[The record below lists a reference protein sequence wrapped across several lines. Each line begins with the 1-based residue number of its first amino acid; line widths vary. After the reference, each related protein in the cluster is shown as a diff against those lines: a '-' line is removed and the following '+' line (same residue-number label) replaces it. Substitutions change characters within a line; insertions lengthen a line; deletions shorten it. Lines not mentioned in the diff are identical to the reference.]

1 MFSYF
6 DLSRL
11 SSKQGVWMYL
21 NVYVKMHMTTMITQK
36 INEIYVKFSRAAQI
50 ETIPKQT
57 VLDKRHIR
65 LYCF

>member
-21 NVYVKMHMTTMITQK
+21 TVYVKMHMTTMITQK